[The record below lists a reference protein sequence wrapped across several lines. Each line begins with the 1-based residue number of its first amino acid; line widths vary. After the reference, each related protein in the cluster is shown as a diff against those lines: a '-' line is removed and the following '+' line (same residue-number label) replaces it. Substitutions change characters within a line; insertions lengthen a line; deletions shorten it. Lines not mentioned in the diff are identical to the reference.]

1 MHVHQVYNDFENM
14 NFMLNSRFVA
24 LVAIK
29 WNSHDIVS
37 LESVSMDPMN
47 VQVVLD

>member
-1 MHVHQVYNDFENM
+1 MFTKFYNDSNNM

-24 LVAIK
+24 LVVIK

-37 LESVSMDPMN
+37 LEGVSMDPMN
-47 VQVVLD
+47 VHVVLD